1 MSTREG
7 SRRLSGQIRQRL
19 GSVNGIIHVL
29 EMAAGQLWRVVLDSW
44 GIEGIGL
51 VAALLVVVRRDVR
64 IMGALTVAVTT
75 LIACIAPAALPSDQA
90 QAWASGRYLDGM
102 IVVFFLVGAAV
113 LLRARMRD
121 IVVCAAVC
129 TGLFLLAAVTVAVY
143 IGTTVPTHGF
153 GAGFNFAEPAVVTQ
167 NWTNASVALAT
178 AVTLVLLAVWIGL
191 AGLLRRWRAG
201 VPFAALAA
209 AFGVCVAAV
218 SLVAVAQ
225 MTSHISQAHGSNTRE
240 AITLMEA
247 GKVRPGDQ
255 VAVAPSLGWML
266 MVPQAFEVSWTE
278 LKQFNPG
285 RQPPPAGTTV
295 VETGWPAG
303 QPAQAGWPDAPA
315 GWRIVASDQDVG
327 WVVWR
332 KG

>member
-1 MSTREG
+1 
-7 SRRLSGQIRQRL
+7 
-19 GSVNGIIHVL
+19 
-29 EMAAGQLWRVVLDSW
+29 
-44 GIEGIGL
+44 
-51 VAALLVVVRRDVR
+51 
-64 IMGALTVAVTT
+64 
-75 LIACIAPAALPSDQA
+75 
-90 QAWASGRYLDGM
+90 M

-113 LLRARMRD
+113 LLRARMRY

-143 IGTTVPTHGF
+143 VGTTVPTYGF

-178 AVTLVLLAVWIGL
+178 AVTLVLLAVWIGF
-191 AGLLRRWRAG
+191 AFVLRRLRPGRA
-201 VPFAALAA
+201 FAAVSA

-225 MTSHISQAHGSNTRE
+225 MTSHISQAHGSNTQE
-240 AITLMEA
+240 AITLMQA

-278 LKQFNPG
+278 LEQFTPG
-285 RQPPPAGTTV
+285 RQPLPAGTTV

-303 QPAQAGWPDAPA
+303 QPAQAGWLDAPA

-332 KG
+332 KA